1 MDKAEFYQS
10 IKADTPVTFNFCKM
24 LYGYSMYDQAY
35 LDAVLDKFRG
45 FGRDKVKYIYGF
57 YLCWELRIENEM
69 LKPIARD
76 MSEKFNKEFERKVKD
91 AKWKKKQELLERR
104 KQLLMQKSQI

>member
-10 IKADTPVTFNFCKM
+10 INEDTPVSYNFCKM

-35 LDAVLDKFRG
+35 LDAVLDKFSG

-76 MSEKFNKEFERKVKD
+76 MSEKFNKEFERKVKKNAIRGKTEFLD
-91 AKWKKKQELLERR
+91 GLPQDW
-104 KQLLMQKSQI
+104 